1 MSRFVSAQRTYAYAR
16 AFECSVVKSLWLAL
30 RMLLTGS
37 TGRHSI
43 RWRPGWW
50 L

>member
-1 MSRFVSAQRTYAYAR
+1 MSRFVSAKRAYAYAR

-37 TGRHSI
+37 TGRYRI
-43 RWRPGWW
+43 GWRGGKWV
-50 L
+50 